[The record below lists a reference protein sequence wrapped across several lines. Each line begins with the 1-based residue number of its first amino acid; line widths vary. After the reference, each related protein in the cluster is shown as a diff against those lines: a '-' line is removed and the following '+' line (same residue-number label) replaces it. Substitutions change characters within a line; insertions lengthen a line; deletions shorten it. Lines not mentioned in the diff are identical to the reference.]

1 MDALTENNKVIGDYP
16 KTVGIIQRENILQE
30 SGKLYNFD
38 LDGSNVTYRFYD
50 KFEYGLNMEQKFIQR
65 VKAKNR
71 SSFGYKLELKQQI
84 DETPMTTEMQFV
96 VPGSV
101 SDEKI
106 EYMEDF
112 GFEYINNDE
121 PDVRESVFNSFATK
135 SIPLGQKDY
144 SSIYRS
150 AFESF
155 NKSVVEMLM
164 TDPNHPEGQRL
175 TI

>member
-1 MDALTENNKVIGDYP
+1 MALIWSKN
-16 KTVGIIQRENILQE
+16 
-30 SGKLYNFD
+30 LY
-38 LDGSNVTYRFYD
+38 
-50 KFEYGLNMEQKFIQR
+50 KGLRQ
-65 VKAKNR
+65 KNR

-164 TDPNHPEGQRL
+164 TDPDHPDGDSIPNGYKFGYVPENL
-175 TI
+175 TADDFVYYNPDGTTPYNLDESEKSFR